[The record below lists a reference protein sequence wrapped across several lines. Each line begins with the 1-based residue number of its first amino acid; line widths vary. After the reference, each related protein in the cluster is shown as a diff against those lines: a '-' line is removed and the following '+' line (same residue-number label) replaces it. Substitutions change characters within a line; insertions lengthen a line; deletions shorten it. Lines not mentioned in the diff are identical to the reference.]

1 MDEATQKGLAT
12 RQRRWEARNEKRR
25 LKALEEEAKAAK
37 IKAEDE
43 KYMKEAIKQ
52 AKKAAKIG
60 DVPIGCVLVKDG
72 QIIARGYNRRNADK
86 TVLSHAE
93 VTSIKKACKKEGDWR
108 LEDCTLYVTL
118 EPCCHQGKQP
128 PCVDAIIEAGIKR
141 VVIGSEDPNP
151 LVRGKGIKILKEHG
165 IAVTEHVLSE
175 ECRQLNEVFLHFIQT
190 KRPFV
195 VMKYAMTMDGKIAT
209 KTGASKWIT
218 EEAAR
223 QHVAWQRHRY
233 TAIMVGVGTV
243 LADDPLLTCRVE
255 GGENPIRI
263 ICDTSLQTPVTAQVV
278 QTANQI
284 PTILA
289 TCCQDQERQRIYK
302 KSGCQILQVHKKEG
316 HVDLQHLM
324 KLLGEKKIDSI
335 LLEGGGTLNWA
346 AISDGIVQKVQ
357 AYIAPK
363 LFGGKDAKTAIEGE
377 GIEIPSEAIRL
388 KNSHIISLGD
398 DVLIESEVEQDVHGY
413 C

>member
-1 MDEATQKGLAT
+1 MKDSDYMKIALQLAEKGCGFTAPNPMVG
-12 RQRRWEARNEKRR
+12 AVIVK
-25 LKALEEEAKAAK
+25 
-37 IKAEDE
+37 DE
-43 KYMKEAIKQ
+43 KIIGEGWHQKYGEAH
-52 AKKAAKIG
+52 AE
-60 DVPIGCVLVKDG
+60 
-72 QIIARGYNRRNADK
+72 RNALAQC
-86 TVLSHAE
+86 V
-93 VTSIKKACKKEGDWR
+93 
-108 LEDCTLYVTL
+108 EDPTGAVMYVTL

-175 ECRQLNEVFLHFIQT
+175 ECRRLNEVFFHFIQT

-218 EEAAR
+218 EETAR

-263 ICDTSLQTPVTAQVV
+263 ICDTSLQTPVTAQVI

-289 TCCQDQERQRIYK
+289 TCCQNQERAYIYK
-302 KSGCQILQVHKKEG
+302 KAGCQILQVHEKRG

-357 AYIAPK
+357 AYVAPK
-363 LFGGKDAKTAIEGE
+363 LFGGKDAKTSIEGE

-388 KNSHIISLGD
+388 KNSHVISLGD
-398 DVLIESEVEQDVHGY
+398 DFLIESEVEQDVYGY

>member
-1 MDEATQKGLAT
+1 MAEVK
-12 RQRRWEARNEKRR
+12 K
-25 LKALEEEAKAAK
+25 LK
-37 IKAEDE
+37 DSD
-43 KYMKEAIKQ
+43 YMKIALQLAEKGCGFTAPNPMVGAVIVKNN
-52 AKKAAKIG
+52 KI
-60 DVPIGCVLVKDG
+60 IGEGWHQKYG
-72 QIIARGYNRRNADK
+72 EMHAERNA
-86 TVLSHAE
+86 LA
-93 VTSIKKACKKEGDWR
+93 ACTESPAGAVM
-108 LEDCTLYVTL
+108 YVTL

-175 ECRQLNEVFLHFIQT
+175 ECRQLNEVFFHFIQT

-209 KTGASKWIT
+209 RTGASKWIT
-218 EEAAR
+218 GKTAR

-243 LADDPLLTCRVE
+243 VADDPLLTCRME
-255 GGENPIRI
+255 GGKNPIRI

-289 TCCQDQERQRIYK
+289 TCCQNQERQRIYK

-316 HVDLQHLM
+316 HVDLKHLM

>member
-1 MDEATQKGLAT
+1 MKDSDYMKIALQLAEKGSGFTAPNPMVG
-12 RQRRWEARNEKRR
+12 AVIVK
-25 LKALEEEAKAAK
+25 
-37 IKAEDE
+37 DE
-43 KYMKEAIKQ
+43 KIIGEGWHQKYGEAH
-52 AKKAAKIG
+52 AE
-60 DVPIGCVLVKDG
+60 
-72 QIIARGYNRRNADK
+72 RNALAQC
-86 TVLSHAE
+86 V
-93 VTSIKKACKKEGDWR
+93 
-108 LEDCTLYVTL
+108 EDPTGAVMYVTL

-255 GGENPIRI
+255 GGR
-263 ICDTSLQTPVTAQVV
+263 
-278 QTANQI
+278 
-284 PTILA
+284 
-289 TCCQDQERQRIYK
+289 
-302 KSGCQILQVHKKEG
+302 KS
-316 HVDLQHLM
+316 
-324 KLLGEKKIDSI
+324 
-335 LLEGGGTLNWA
+335 
-346 AISDGIVQKVQ
+346 
-357 AYIAPK
+357 
-363 LFGGKDAKTAIEGE
+363 
-377 GIEIPSEAIRL
+377 
-388 KNSHIISLGD
+388 NSYYL
-398 DVLIESEVEQDVHGY
+398 
-413 C
+413 